1 MKNII
6 LSSRKLKQD
15 IVTLTDIFSETAVY
29 VEGIVTKLV
38 IRIGRLKQET
48 VGAKL
53 FFWDFSDAF
62 IIFITLFWVWEKS
75 VWFRT
80 FENLT

>member
-1 MKNII
+1 MH
-6 LSSRKLKQD
+6 QD
-15 IVTLTDIFSETAVY
+15 WRLATLTDIFSQPAVHI
-29 VEGIVTKLV
+29 EGIVTKLV